1 MEQIRA
7 NKMFLRSIGV
17 SLDGPTWALC
27 DNLAVVR
34 SVSAPD
40 QVLRKKHLVVAFHLA
55 HEAVG
60 NGMIQIVYVPTGRNL
75 ADVCTKP
82 LTSVVLDRLV
92 LPVLYVENEGSTLLK
107 MDWSSGD

>member
-7 NKMFLRSIGV
+7 NRMFLRSIGV
-17 SLDGPTWALC
+17 SLDGHTWVLC

-40 QVLRKKHLVVAFHLA
+40 QVLKKKHIALAFNIA
-55 HEAVG
+55 HEAVAS
-60 NGMIQIVYVPTGRNL
+60 GMIQMVHVPGEYNL

-82 LTSVVLDRLV
+82 LTSVVWIDLCCRCYMLRRRAV
-92 LPVLYVENEGSTLLK
+92 PY
-107 MDWSSGD
+107 